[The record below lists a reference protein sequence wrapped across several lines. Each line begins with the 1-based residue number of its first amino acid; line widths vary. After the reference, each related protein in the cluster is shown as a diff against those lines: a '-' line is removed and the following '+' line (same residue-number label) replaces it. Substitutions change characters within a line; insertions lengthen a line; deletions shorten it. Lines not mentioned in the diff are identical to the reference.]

1 MRGAMESLRAFLI
14 TFSAGFLFF
23 LAAALFLSVI
33 ARSMKKVRLSF
44 VEHREKK
51 LWGIMGA
58 VWSVSVLPL
67 MLPAMYVV
75 SAGVERAE
83 SAVIVSTVFAVPLS
97 VLVIKSLVCSL
108 MTFLSGIR
116 GK

>member
-1 MRGAMESLRAFLI
+1 MESLRAFLI
-14 TFSAGFLFF
+14 TLSAGFLFF

-33 ARSMKKVRLSF
+33 ARSMKKVRLS
-44 VEHREKK
+44 VAEQREKK
-51 LWGIMGA
+51 LRGIMGA
-58 VWSVSVLPL
+58 MWSVSVLPL

-75 SAGVERAE
+75 SAGGERAE
-83 SAVIVSTVFAVPLS
+83 AAVIVSAVFAIPLTFF
-97 VLVIKSLVCSL
+97 VMKSLVCSL